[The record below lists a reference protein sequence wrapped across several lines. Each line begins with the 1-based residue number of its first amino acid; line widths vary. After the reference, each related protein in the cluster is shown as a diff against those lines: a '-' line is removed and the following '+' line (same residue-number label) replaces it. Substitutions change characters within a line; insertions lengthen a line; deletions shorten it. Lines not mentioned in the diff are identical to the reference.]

1 MSIQG
6 QMLPTTE
13 RGILIKKLITKYKP
27 ETIVEIGT
35 WKGMGSTMCI
45 LESINYKCNF
55 ISFESNKSFYEIAK
69 TNLINYL
76 DKVELIYGTL
86 VSVDDILNFLSDKT
100 LNNEQQSWLKE
111 DIEWIEKCEIVFDK
125 IPQKIDFLLLDGGEF
140 STYPEWKKLKSRT
153 YIVALDDIRVLKTSK
168 IYSELI
174 SDDEYE
180 LINEVNEGNGFAIFI
195 KK

>member
-13 RGILIKKLITKYKP
+13 RGVLIKELISKYKP
-27 ETIVEIGT
+27 KTIVEIGT

-45 LESINYKCNF
+45 LESIDYNCNF

-69 TNLINYL
+69 NNLTNYQG
-76 DKVELIYGTL
+76 KVELIYGTL
-86 VSVDDILNFLSDKT
+86 VSVDEVLSFLSDKT
-100 LNNEQQSWLKE
+100 LTNEQQSWLKE
-111 DIEWIEKCEIVFDK
+111 DINWMKKCEIVFDK

-140 STYPEWKKLKSRT
+140 STYSEWEKLKSRT
-153 YIVALDDIRVLKTSK
+153 SIVALDDIRVLKTSK

-174 SDDEYE
+174 SDDEYK
-180 LINEVNEGNGFAIFI
+180 LINETAEGNGFAIFI